1 MSDHRWK
8 AMWIVISVPSLVLV
22 EILGPVLAGL
32 VLFTA
37 LVTLVWRS

>member
-1 MSDHRWK
+1 MTAHRWK
-8 AMWIVISVPSLVLV
+8 LSWVAISIPSLILI